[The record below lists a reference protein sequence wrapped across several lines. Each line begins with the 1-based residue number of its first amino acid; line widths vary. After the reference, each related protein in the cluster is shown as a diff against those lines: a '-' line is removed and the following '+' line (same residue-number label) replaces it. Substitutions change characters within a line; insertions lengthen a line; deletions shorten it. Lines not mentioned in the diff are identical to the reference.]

1 MMDAPLLHRDDPDKD
16 PLIGNVKVT
25 RQDWMNAALTV
36 LKQGGVEAVKVA
48 DLAGHLQVSRSSFYW
63 YFKNRTDLLNALLEH
78 WQNTNTAAMVTQA
91 NAPARTITEACC
103 NIFHCNIDTALFDNR
118 LDFAIR
124 DWARRSERVNTVL
137 KAGDA
142 ARLDALTAMF
152 TRFGYAPL
160 EATARAR
167 VIYYMQLGYDNAKL
181 GETLEE
187 RLAMVPGYLVAFTG
201 KDAAEHEIAAFN
213 TYAREVA
220 AHSAPA

>member
-1 MMDAPLLHRDDPDKD
+1 MAAPLLHRDDPDKD

-25 RQDWMNAALTV
+25 RQDWLNAALSV

-48 DLAGHLQVSRSSFYW
+48 DLAGMLQVSRSSFYW

-78 WQNTNTAAMVTQA
+78 WQNTNTAAMVAQA

-103 NIFHCNIDTALFDNR
+103 NIFRCNIDTSLFDNR

-124 DWARRSERVNTVL
+124 DWARRSGRVNDVL
-137 KAGDA
+137 KAGDE
-142 ARLDALTAMF
+142 ARLDALTDMF
-152 TRFGYAPL
+152 DRFGFGTL

-167 VIYYMQLGYDNAKL
+167 VIYYMQLGYDDANL
-181 GETLEE
+181 GETLDE

-201 KDAAEHEIAAFN
+201 QTAAAHEIEAFN
-213 TYAREVA
+213 AYARRVTA
-220 AHSAPA
+220 RATPA